1 MKKEREQFFKNIT
14 IDDVAMA
21 KTVVEETTENIE
33 KANKGIK
40 IGLVSM
46 ALLLAASIIP
56 STNGILASI
65 SAIFEIGWLVTVVM
79 TYVVGGGIKKAFS
92 IGWKL
97 AKITWFVVPI
107 FPWDII
113 AALGMGMA
121 VLFAY
126 LFTPVFF
133 VWLYKRQ
140 EEKDLAVAQ
149 QYVAQAENVYYN
161 SQSETV

>member
-33 KANKGIK
+33 KANKGIR

-97 AKITWFVVPI
+97 AKITWFVIPV
-107 FPWDII
+107 FPLDIVI
-113 AALGMGMA
+113 AVCMGVA

-126 LFTPVFF
+126 FYTPVFF

>member
-46 ALLLAASIIP
+46 TLLLAASIIP

-92 IGWKL
+92 SAGNWQK
-97 AKITWFVVPI
+97 
-107 FPWDII
+107 
-113 AALGMGMA
+113 
-121 VLFAY
+121 
-126 LFTPVFF
+126 
-133 VWLYKRQ
+133 
-140 EEKDLAVAQ
+140 
-149 QYVAQAENVYYN
+149 
-161 SQSETV
+161 